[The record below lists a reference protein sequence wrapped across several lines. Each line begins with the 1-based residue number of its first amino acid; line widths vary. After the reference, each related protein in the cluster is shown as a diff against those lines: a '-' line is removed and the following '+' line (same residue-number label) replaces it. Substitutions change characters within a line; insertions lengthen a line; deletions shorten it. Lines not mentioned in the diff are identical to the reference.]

1 MSHYN
6 PSSLADAEKQG
17 KSDEV
22 EPAAYN
28 GDANDE
34 GITVSDTLPLHR
46 KLKGRHMQMIA
57 M

>member
-1 MSHYN
+1 MSHDS
-6 PSSLADAEKQG
+6 PSRLADAEKQG

-34 GITVSDTLPLHR
+34 GIIVSDTLPLHR
-46 KLKGRHMQMIA
+46 KLQGRHMQMIA